1 MRSWSIRSHSNLPAT
16 ADLCCAQLNE
26 QVRKRQIERHCA
38 ATIRALSGHPRA
50 EYRRELL
57 FEDGRGVDLY
67 SPHLTADVV
76 NHSLER
82 CRGIADA
89 MALRLTYTDFSLHRS
104 LQPKDEIG
112 RMVFDILEQ
121 IRAESLAPADMK
133 GLNLNLDCAFHEWC
147 RESRR
152 NGLVE
157 NELGL
162 LIYSVI
168 QIVRARLINEQLE
181 EEVECLIES
190 TRFKLAPLIGDQLA
204 QLRAVRFDQEKFAEM
219 ALTISAAVSEMA
231 RAAAGDEL
239 DHEVSK
245 VRRRLLMPRQHET
258 DDRYVEGGVS
268 GDGITRS
275 AEDEGEPY
283 PVFCREFDREVEGR
297 SLYRLAQ
304 RTKLRH
310 QLDKLVAAQAVSV
323 PRLAQRLK
331 NLFAVFE
338 RAGWNFGEEEG
349 YLDGRRLSQL
359 AANTSYTRVFRQQQY
374 TPWCDTAV
382 TFLLDNSGSMKR
394 QRFEAVAVMVDIY
407 SRALELAGIRSE
419 ILGFT
424 TGGWTGGESLKAW
437 RAAGMPSNPGRLN
450 DRLHIVYKDVDT
462 SWRRARYSISALLNT
477 NHFREGLDGE
487 ALEWAAQ
494 RLRLMNESRKCLVV
508 ISDGAPMDS
517 ATSHYNDEY
526 FLERHLKQVV
536 NKLERD
542 PAIELTA
549 IGIALDMGEFF
560 HRTVALD
567 LTGTLGNR
575 VFNALE
581 YLYGPRHD

>member
-1 MRSWSIRSHSNLPAT
+1 M
-16 ADLCCAQLNE
+16 NE

-67 SPHLTADVV
+67 SPHLAADVV

-89 MALRLTYTDFSLHRS
+89 MALRLVHTDFELHRS

-121 IRAESLAPADMK
+121 MRAECLAPRDMK
-133 GLNLNLDCAFHEWC
+133 GLQRNLDRAFQEWC

-152 NGLVE
+152 SGLTE

-168 QIVRARLINEQLE
+168 QVVRARLISEQQE

-204 QLRAVRFDQEKFAEM
+204 QLRAKRFDQEAYAKL
-219 ALTISAAVSEMA
+219 ALTISNAVSEMA
-231 RAAAGDEL
+231 RAAAGDDL

-245 VRRRLLMPRQHET
+245 ARHRLLMPRQHES
-258 DDRYVEGGVS
+258 DDRYVEGGAA
-268 GDGITRS
+268 GAGQTLG

-283 PVFCREFDREVEGR
+283 PIFCRDHDREVEGR

-304 RTKLRH
+304 RTRFRQ
-310 QLDKLVAAQAVSV
+310 QLDKLVAAQAVSA

-331 NLFAVFE
+331 NLFAVLE
-338 RAGWNFGEEEG
+338 RSGWSFGEEEG

-359 AANTSYTRVFRQQQY
+359 AANSSYTRVFKQQRY
-374 TPWCDTAV
+374 SPWCDTVV

-424 TGGWTGGESLKAW
+424 TGGWTGGESIKAW
-437 RAAGMPSNPGRLN
+437 RAAGMPSHPGRLN
-450 DRLHIVYKDVDT
+450 DRLHIVYKDADT
-462 SWRRARYSISALLNT
+462 SWRRARYSIASLLNT

-517 ATSHYNDEY
+517 ATAHYNDEY

-536 NKLERD
+536 RKLERD
-542 PAIELTA
+542 PSIELTA

-560 HRTVALD
+560 GRSVALD

-575 VFNALE
+575 VFRALE
-581 YLYGPRHD
+581 DLYGARQH

>member
-1 MRSWSIRSHSNLPAT
+1 M
-16 ADLCCAQLNE
+16 NE

-67 SPHLTADVV
+67 SPHLAADVV

-89 MALRLTYTDFSLHRS
+89 MALRLVHTDFELHRS
-104 LQPKDEIG
+104 LQPEDEIG

-121 IRAESLAPADMK
+121 MRAESLAPRDMK
-133 GLNLNLDCAFHEWC
+133 GLQRNLDRAFREWC

-152 NGLVE
+152 SGLTE

-168 QIVRARLINEQLE
+168 QVVRARLISEQQE

-204 QLRAVRFDQEKFAEM
+204 QLRAKRFDQEAYAEL
-219 ALTISAAVSEMA
+219 ALTISNAVSEMA
-231 RAAAGDEL
+231 KAATGDDL

-245 VRRRLLMPRQHET
+245 ARHRLLMPRQHES
-258 DDRYVEGGVS
+258 DDRYVEGGAA
-268 GDGITRS
+268 GAGQILG

-283 PVFCREFDREVEGR
+283 PIFCREYDREVEGR

-304 RTKLRH
+304 RTRLRQ
-310 QLDKLVAAQAVSV
+310 QLDKLVAAQAVSA

-338 RAGWNFGEEEG
+338 RSGWNFGEEEG

-359 AANTSYTRVFRQQQY
+359 AANSSYTRVFKQQRY
-374 TPWCDTAV
+374 SPWCDTVV

-424 TGGWTGGESLKAW
+424 TAGWTGGESIKAW
-437 RAAGMPSNPGRLN
+437 RAAGMPSHPGRLN
-450 DRLHIVYKDVDT
+450 DRLHIVYKDADT
-462 SWRRARYSISALLNT
+462 SWRRARYSIASLLNT

-517 ATSHYNDEY
+517 ATAHYNDEY

-536 NKLERD
+536 RKVERD
-542 PAIELTA
+542 PSIELTA

-560 HRTVALD
+560 SRSVALD

-575 VFNALE
+575 VFRALE
-581 YLYGPRHD
+581 DLYGVRQH

>member
-1 MRSWSIRSHSNLPAT
+1 
-16 ADLCCAQLNE
+16 LNE

-38 ATIRALSGHPRA
+38 ATIRALSGHPGA

-67 SPHLTADVV
+67 SPHLAADVV

-89 MALRLTYTDFSLHRS
+89 MALRLVHTDFELHRS

-121 IRAESLAPADMK
+121 MRAESLAPRDMK
-133 GLNLNLDCAFHEWC
+133 GLQHNLDRAFHEWC

-152 NGLVE
+152 SGLTE

-168 QIVRARLINEQLE
+168 QVVRARLISEQQE

-204 QLRAVRFDQEKFAEM
+204 QLRAKRFDQQAYAEL
-219 ALTISAAVSEMA
+219 ALTIANAVSEMA
-231 RAAAGDEL
+231 RAAAGDDL

-245 VRRRLLMPRQHET
+245 ARHRLLMPRQHES
-258 DDRYVEGGVS
+258 DDRYVEGGAA
-268 GDGITRS
+268 GAGQTLG
-275 AEDEGEPY
+275 AGDEGDPY
-283 PVFCREFDREVEGR
+283 PVFCRDYDREVEGR

-304 RTKLRH
+304 RTRLRQ
-310 QLDKLVAAQAVSV
+310 QLDKLVAAQAVSA

-338 RAGWNFGEEEG
+338 RSGWNFGEEEG

-359 AANTSYTRVFRQQQY
+359 AANSSYTRVFKQQRY
-374 TPWCDTAV
+374 SPWCDTVV

-424 TGGWTGGESLKAW
+424 TGGWTGGESIKAW
-437 RAAGMPSNPGRLN
+437 RAAGMPSYPGRLN
-450 DRLHIVYKDVDT
+450 DRMHIVYKDADT
-462 SWRRARYSISALLNT
+462 SWRRARYGIASLLNT

-494 RLRLMNESRKCLVV
+494 RLRLMNASRKCLVV

-517 ATSHYNDEY
+517 ATAHYNDEY
-526 FLERHLKQVV
+526 FLERHLRQVV
-536 NKLERD
+536 RKLERD
-542 PAIELTA
+542 PSIELTA

-560 HRTVALD
+560 SRSVALD

-575 VFNALE
+575 VFRALE
-581 YLYGPRHD
+581 DLYGARQH

>member
-1 MRSWSIRSHSNLPAT
+1 M
-16 ADLCCAQLNE
+16 NE

-38 ATIRALSGHPRA
+38 ATIRALSGHPGA

-67 SPHLTADVV
+67 SPHLAADVV

-89 MALRLTYTDFSLHRS
+89 MALRLVHTDFELHRS

-121 IRAESLAPADMK
+121 MRAESLAPRDMK
-133 GLNLNLDCAFHEWC
+133 GLQHNLDRAFHEWC

-152 NGLVE
+152 SGLTE

-168 QIVRARLINEQLE
+168 QVVRARLISEQQE

-204 QLRAVRFDQEKFAEM
+204 QLRAKRFDQQAYAEL
-219 ALTISAAVSEMA
+219 ALTIANAVSEMA
-231 RAAAGDEL
+231 RAAAGDDL

-245 VRRRLLMPRQHET
+245 ARHRLLMPRQHES
-258 DDRYVEGGVS
+258 DDRYVEGGAA
-268 GDGITRS
+268 GAGQTLG
-275 AEDEGEPY
+275 AEDEGDPY
-283 PVFCREFDREVEGR
+283 PVFCRDYDREVEGR

-304 RTKLRH
+304 RTRLRQ
-310 QLDKLVAAQAVSV
+310 QLDKLVAAQAVSA

-338 RAGWNFGEEEG
+338 RSGWNFGEEEG

-359 AANTSYTRVFRQQQY
+359 AANSSYTRVFKQQRY
-374 TPWCDTAV
+374 SPWCDTVV

-424 TGGWTGGESLKAW
+424 TGGWTGGESIKAW
-437 RAAGMPSNPGRLN
+437 RAAGMPSYPGRLN
-450 DRLHIVYKDVDT
+450 DRMHIVYKDADT
-462 SWRRARYSISALLNT
+462 SWRRARYGIASLLNT

-494 RLRLMNESRKCLVV
+494 RLRLMNASRKCLVV

-517 ATSHYNDEY
+517 ATAHYNDEY

-536 NKLERD
+536 RKLERD
-542 PAIELTA
+542 PSIELTA

-560 HRTVALD
+560 SRSVALD

-575 VFNALE
+575 VFRALE
-581 YLYGPRHD
+581 DLYGARQH

>member
-1 MRSWSIRSHSNLPAT
+1 M
-16 ADLCCAQLNE
+16 NE

-67 SPHLTADVV
+67 SPHLAADVV

-89 MALRLTYTDFSLHRS
+89 MALRLVHTDFELHRS

-121 IRAESLAPADMK
+121 MRAECLAPRDMK
-133 GLNLNLDCAFHEWC
+133 GLQRNLDRAFQEWC

-152 NGLVE
+152 SGLTE

-168 QIVRARLINEQLE
+168 QVVRARLISEQQE

-204 QLRAVRFDQEKFAEM
+204 QLRAKRFDQEAYAKL
-219 ALTISAAVSEMA
+219 ALTISNAVSEMA
-231 RAAAGDEL
+231 RAAAGDDL

-245 VRRRLLMPRQHET
+245 ARHRLLMPRQHES
-258 DDRYVEGGVS
+258 DDRYVEGGAA
-268 GDGITRS
+268 GAGQTLG

-283 PVFCREFDREVEGR
+283 PIFCRDHDREVEGR

-304 RTKLRH
+304 RTRLRQ
-310 QLDKLVAAQAVSV
+310 QLDKLVAAQAVSA

-331 NLFAVFE
+331 NLFAVLE
-338 RAGWNFGEEEG
+338 RSGWSFGEEEG

-359 AANTSYTRVFRQQQY
+359 AANSSYTRVFKQQRY
-374 TPWCDTAV
+374 SPWCDTVV

-424 TGGWTGGESLKAW
+424 TGGWTGGESIKAW
-437 RAAGMPSNPGRLN
+437 RAAGMPSHPGRLN
-450 DRLHIVYKDVDT
+450 DRLHIVYKDADT
-462 SWRRARYSISALLNT
+462 SWRRARYSIASLLNT

-517 ATSHYNDEY
+517 ATAHYNDEY

-536 NKLERD
+536 RKLERD
-542 PAIELTA
+542 PSIELTA

-560 HRTVALD
+560 GRSVALD

-575 VFNALE
+575 VFRALE
-581 YLYGPRHD
+581 DLYGARQH

>member
-1 MRSWSIRSHSNLPAT
+1 M
-16 ADLCCAQLNE
+16 NE

-67 SPHLTADVV
+67 SPHLAADVV

-89 MALRLTYTDFSLHRS
+89 MALRLEHTDFELHRS

-121 IRAESLAPADMK
+121 MRAESLAPKDMK
-133 GLNLNLDCAFHEWC
+133 GLQRNLDRAFHEWC

-152 NGLVE
+152 SGLTE

-168 QIVRARLINEQLE
+168 QVVRARLVSEQQE
-181 EEVECLIES
+181 EEVEDLIES

-204 QLRAVRFDQEKFAEM
+204 QLHAMRFDQAAYAKL
-219 ALTISAAVSEMA
+219 ALTISSAVSEMA
-231 RAAAGDEL
+231 RAAAGEDL

-245 VRRRLLMPRQHET
+245 TRHRLLMPRQHES
-258 DDRYVEGGVS
+258 DDRYVEGGAAGV
-268 GDGITRS
+268 GQTLGV
-275 AEDEGEPY
+275 EDEGDPY
-283 PVFCREFDREVEGR
+283 PVFCRDFDREVEGR

-304 RTKLRH
+304 RTSLRQ
-310 QLDKLVAAQAVSV
+310 QLDKLVSAQAVSA
-323 PRLAQRLK
+323 PRLAQRLM
-331 NLFAVFE
+331 NLFAVFQ
-338 RAGWNFGEEEG
+338 RSGWNFGEEEG

-359 AANTSYTRVFRQQQY
+359 AANSSYTRVFKQQRY
-374 TPWCDTAV
+374 TPWCDTVV

-424 TGGWTGGESLKAW
+424 TGGWTGGESIKAW
-437 RAAGMPSNPGRLN
+437 RAAGMPSLPGRLN
-450 DRLHIVYKDVDT
+450 DRLHIVYKDADT
-462 SWRRARYSISALLNT
+462 SWRRARYSIASLLNT

-517 ATSHYNDEY
+517 ATAHYNDEF

-536 NKLERD
+536 TKLERD

-560 HRTVALD
+560 SRSVALD

-575 VFNALE
+575 VFRALE
-581 YLYGPRHD
+581 DLYGTRQH